1 MLVEAMKQ
9 QELYDVLGK
18 RGEKQKSI
26 KQRKGRIEKELDMEN
41 IRVVKDHSS
50 KYMEITTESL

>member
-41 IRVVKDHSS
+41 IRVVKDDSS
-50 KYMEITTESL
+50 KLQQITTESL